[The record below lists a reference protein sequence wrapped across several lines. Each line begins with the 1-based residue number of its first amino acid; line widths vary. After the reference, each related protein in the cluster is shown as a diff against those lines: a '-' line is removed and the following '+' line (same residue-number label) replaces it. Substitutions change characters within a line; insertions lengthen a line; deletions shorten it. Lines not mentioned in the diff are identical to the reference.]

1 MKSAVKVILTTM
13 LLLPLAG
20 CWDFGLPKNNK
31 EHSADGITTLGHT
44 GEHASKCNHKGCTHD
59 HSKDRYTKHIEVE
72 KQSFDDDDEEYD
84 DDNLDSDSDYII

>member
-1 MKSAVKVILTTM
+1 MKSIVNELLTVM

-31 EHSADGITTLGHT
+31 EHSIDGIATLGHT

-59 HSKDRYTKHIEVE
+59 HSKDRYTEHIEVE
-72 KQSFDDDDEEYD
+72 TQSFGDFDDEEYD
-84 DDNLDSDSDYII
+84 DDDSDYIV